1 MKRPENILI
10 YVGIN
15 NKTMPKDYEKDHNVH
30 TIGEIRK
37 HPGYEDYFPSND
49 VAILNLIKPINLVE
63 GQTTKIPMME
73 PSYTLSKWILI
84 SITNK
89 FNFKVLGYAPNII
102 LNILS
107 WWCKTLSIS
116 WLGFNV

>member
-84 SITNK
+84 SITSN
-89 FNFKVLGYAPNII
+89 FNFKVLLRYA
-102 LNILS
+102 
-107 WWCKTLSIS
+107 CT
-116 WLGFNV
+116 

>member
-37 HPGYEDYFPSND
+37 HPGFEENYAPND
-49 VAILNLIKPINLVE
+49 IAILNLKKPIKLVKGKITE
-63 GQTTKIPMME
+63 IPMME
-73 PSYTLSKWILI
+73 TGYTLSKYIPILFPHKLKLDFFLKKKYI
-84 SITNK
+84 YIGQM
-89 FNFKVLGYAPNII
+89 L
-102 LNILS
+102 
-107 WWCKTLSIS
+107 
-116 WLGFNV
+116 